1 MTSISHEDQL
11 VIICG
16 FHRSVIR
23 RTDEATQSQVRS
35 RDTIWVPVA
44 RLTTE
49 AAECNPLRSPSLA
62 AACQLPN
69 TCSTSDLHTPV
80 SSCVKESF
88 WLLLVLFL
96 CRDEAGNHSAQY
108 SLDVCRGVLLSVV
121 NFGVGNWT
129 HSLVHAKSALYD
141 QDTPQY
147 QYLLSLVAQ
156 SHQLQTVTYDPY
168 TD

>member
-69 TCSTSDLHTPV
+69 TCSTSDLHTLV

-88 WLLLVLFL
+88 
-96 CRDEAGNHSAQY
+96 
-108 SLDVCRGVLLSVV
+108 
-121 NFGVGNWT
+121 
-129 HSLVHAKSALYD
+129 
-141 QDTPQY
+141 
-147 QYLLSLVAQ
+147 
-156 SHQLQTVTYDPY
+156 
-168 TD
+168 